1 MEGHVSYRKIAYLA
15 MFVQFVNFLEFMMI
29 NPLSPDY
36 IVELG
41 IISSDVGWIIG
52 SYSFSA
58 CIFGFFASSFIDKYD
73 RRSVL
78 LVCFA
83 GMAVG
88 SIVCIFSHN
97 FFTIVLSRIIAGGFG
112 GPATAI
118 TTAILSDFVPEGKR
132 GKAFGKM
139 MTAFPLAAIVGIPLA
154 LEISRL
160 TKWQFAYGMVL
171 VFEIVIMFAIYKIL
185 PKVNSHITTELL
197 STTKLKKMYN
207 LVSNRNYRLGIASFF
222 LTFFSFFLIVPII
235 PPYFIFN
242 LGFPRDNLAMLF
254 FIGGTLSF
262 FGVRYIGR
270 LSDKYDA
277 FSIISFI
284 TLLFIPS
291 VVMGYSQQM
300 WQLPP
305 LFIFVSFMLCVS
317 TRNAALVIATSK
329 LPSHQDRAGY
339 LSLQNSIQNFAV
351 GAGGF
356 VSGSLLTEGEHL
368 QVVGVSKVVFLTVIA
383 SLLIPFFV
391 KSFENRKS

>member
-1 MEGHVSYRKIAYLA
+1 MEERVSYRKIAYLA

-52 SYSFSA
+52 AYSFSA
-58 CIFGFFASSFIDKYD
+58 CLFGFFASSFVDKYD
-73 RRSVL
+73 RKTVL
-78 LVCFA
+78 LVCFG

-88 SIVCIFSHN
+88 SLACIFSYN
-97 FFTIVLSRIIAGGFG
+97 FLTIILSRIIAGGFG

-118 TTAILSDFVPEGKR
+118 TTAILLDFVPEGKR

-171 VFEIVIMFAIYKIL
+171 VFEIIIMIAIYKIL
-185 PKVNSHITTELL
+185 PNVNAHITSELL
-197 STTKLKKMYN
+197 STSKLRKMYN
-207 LVSNRNYRLGIASFF
+207 LISNKKYRLGIASFF

-254 FIGGTLSF
+254 FIGGALSF
-262 FGVRYIGR
+262 FAVRYVGR

-277 FSIISFI
+277 FTIVTFI
-284 TLLFIPS
+284 TILFIPS
-291 VVMGYSQQM
+291 VVIGYSQQI

-329 LPSHQDRAGY
+329 LPSNQDRAGY
-339 LSLQNSIQNFAV
+339 LALQNSIQNLAV

-356 VSGSLLTEGEHL
+356 ISGALLSEGENL
-368 QVVGVSKVVFLTVIA
+368 QVVGISKVVFLTVIA

-391 KSFENRKS
+391 KAFENRKS